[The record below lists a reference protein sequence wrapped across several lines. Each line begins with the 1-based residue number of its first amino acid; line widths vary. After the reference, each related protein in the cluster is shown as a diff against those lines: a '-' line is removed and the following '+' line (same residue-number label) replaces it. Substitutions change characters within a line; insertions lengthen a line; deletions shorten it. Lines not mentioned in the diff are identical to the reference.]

1 MLINVKPRENTS
13 QRDSEFEI
21 NFWAQLAYSLPPPP
35 PPVLSEPR
43 AVAILQ
49 IDWKSYFPLS
59 QECVLRDVL
68 IQ

>member
-13 QRDSEFEI
+13 QRDSEFKI
-21 NFWAQLAYSLPPPP
+21 NFWAQLPYSLPPPP
-35 PPVLSEPR
+35 PLLSEPR

-59 QECVLRDVL
+59 QECVLRDAL